1 MTDRNPESFTPD
13 RSPDSNGN
21 PNKTTAPLAMVETAF
36 LASTASLIWIVNVYF
51 RLNSLLRMFFPI
63 PIALVYLRWGPRA
76 AWMSAF
82 VSGLLLTVLLGP
94 TRSILFI
101 MPYGLLGVLL
111 GFLWRKRVRWWM
123 SITLGM
129 LLGALGTFF
138 QVGLLS
144 VLLGE
149 DLWLY
154 VTTQIVGFVDWGF
167 EKLGI
172 LAQPNLSLIQLVAV
186 CMIAIENAVY
196 LFVVHLVALL
206 LLDRLGNPI
215 PRPPEWVQVL
225 LDYDED
231 IEEGDRRSNSNSN
244 S

>member
-1 MTDRNPESFTPD
+1 MSDRNPESFTPD

-129 LLGALGTFF
+129 LLGVVGTFF
-138 QVGLLS
+138 QVWLLS

-172 LAQPNLSLIQLVAV
+172 LAQPNLSLIQWVAV
-186 CMIAIENAVY
+186 CTIAIENAVY

-225 LDYDED
+225 LDYDEE
-231 IEEGDRRSNSNSN
+231 IGEGDRRSRS
-244 S
+244 